1 MPLGILIDT
10 CAMGE
15 KDASNKGGDGR
26 THTRTSTDD
35 RQILM
40 FEKTSLIFEVSQRFR
55 HGLRNLCIR
64 NLFASGNVTGC
75 NLFFH
80 LVHNLANPPRLVS
93 REEQVYFVDENELHD

>member
-15 KDASNKGGDGR
+15 KDTSNKGGETDA
-26 THTRTSTDD
+26 HTSTDD
-35 RQILM
+35 RQILT

-55 HGLRNLCIR
+55 HGLRNLRVR

-93 REEQVYFVDENELHD
+93 REEQVYLVDENELHA